1 MRCKGASG
9 SSETLENE
17 KVAVCGGDQTIL
29 CDSMFYT
36 GAGIGV
42 QRFKAG
48 QSYLKLDCID
58 SKSLT
63 FRLGYPVLSTVH
75 DGRWEMGGVWWQWG

>member
-1 MRCKGASG
+1 MRCNGASR
-9 SSETLENE
+9 SIEALENE
-17 KVAVCGGDQTIL
+17 KVVVCGGDQTIL

-48 QSYLKLDCID
+48 QSYLKLDCVD
-58 SKSLT
+58 SKTLT
-63 FRLGYPVLSTVH
+63 LRLG
-75 DGRWEMGGVWWQWG
+75 